1 MITLTWLCIMYIF
14 FCRFLYWLF
23 LYLLNNNAGVHLRPV
38 MQSQN
43 WGRRFSQ
50 LVVCCSS
57 HMGVS
62 CRFLLVLQRR
72 RRRNSCLCSSD
83 FAPWQWLILLH
94 LRESSQKKIHHIAA
108 VSPLSN
114 CVCWCWCS
122 SKAYLHSNSR
132 VLKRHGRHWCY
143 LNLISLHCFCDICI
157 VQNGNSFKPQSKLWK
172 GQKIWRPRPFC
183 RVWQGCEEEGTRVW
197 PTCRTNAQV

>member
-1 MITLTWLCIMYIF
+1 MLILGEHQLKKTPCICWIIMLECTCDLSWNHKIEDDVSVSWLSAAAAIWVCF
-14 FCRFLYWLF
+14 ADSCWCCRGVE
-23 LYLLNNNAGVHLRPV
+23 AGTA
-38 MQSQN
+38 
-43 WGRRFSQ
+43 
-50 LVVCCSS
+50 
-57 HMGVS
+57 VS
-62 CRFLLVLQRR
+62 
-72 RRRNSCLCSSD
+72 
-83 FAPWQWLILLH
+83 AAQWLILLH
-94 LRESSQKKIHHIAA
+94 LRESSQKQIHHIAA

-157 VQNGNSFKPQSKLWK
+157 AQNGNSFKPQSKLWK
-172 GQKIWRPRPFC
+172 SQKIWRPRPFC